1 MRARRARR
9 RREDPA
15 MTADGVINAVL
26 LALAVVTAVYL
37 MVALI
42 FPERF

>member
-1 MRARRARR
+1 
-9 RREDPA
+9 
-15 MTADGVINAVL
+15 MTADGVINVVL

-42 FPERF
+42 FTERF

>member
-1 MRARRARR
+1 
-9 RREDPA
+9 
-15 MTADGVINAVL
+15 MTADGVINVVL

>member
-1 MRARRARR
+1 
-9 RREDPA
+9 

>member
-1 MRARRARR
+1 
-9 RREDPA
+9 
-15 MTADGVINAVL
+15 MTADGVINVVL

-42 FPERF
+42 FPDRF